1 MLLHVK
7 YLLICCHKQHYK
19 NAFTISNLH
28 CSFALQVSLEGEFH
42 HYLPVD
48 NMSTPPPNMVQ
59 SGDLQSYSSLLLP
72 QWSPMTPPPSYAS
85 ADSSPPRQPPVQK
98 AYGSPFRGGGGPR
111 RGGGLRGRGGRYGSA
126 GDFHVPDHSR
136 NNNNHRDVPSRMNGS
151 PRHHYKSELSSAAA
165 SPKSSS
171 PPCKELVANG
181 PASEA
186 DEPSVLIESLKIN
199 N

>member
-1 MLLHVK
+1 MFS
-7 YLLICCHKQHYK
+7 I
-19 NAFTISNLH
+19 
-28 CSFALQVSLEGEFH
+28 FALQYFVTSLKESIYQSVTSVVSLTLQVSLEGEFH
-42 HYLPVD
+42 QYLPVD

-59 SGDLQSYSSLLLP
+59 SGADLQPYSPLLLP
-72 QWSPMTPPPSYAS
+72 QWSPMTPPPSYVS
-85 ADSSPPRQPPVQK
+85 AEPSPPRQPPVQK
-98 AYGSPFRGGGGPR
+98 AAFGSPFRGGPR
-111 RGGGLRGRGGRYGSA
+111 RGGGPRGRGSRYGPG

-136 NNNNHRDVPSRMNGS
+136 NNNNRRDVPSRMNGS

-165 SPKSSS
+165 TPKSSS

-181 PASEA
+181 PGSVA

>member
-1 MLLHVK
+1 
-7 YLLICCHKQHYK
+7 
-19 NAFTISNLH
+19 
-28 CSFALQVSLEGEFH
+28 
-42 HYLPVD
+42 
-48 NMSTPPPNMVQ
+48 MSTPPPNMVQ
-59 SGDLQSYSSLLLP
+59 SGDLQPYSPLLLP

-98 AYGSPFRGGGGPR
+98 AAYGSPFRGGGGGPR
-111 RGGGLRGRGGRYGSA
+111 RGGGPRGRGGRYGPG
-126 GDFHVPDHSR
+126 GDFHVADHSSR
-136 NNNNHRDVPSRMNGS
+136 NTNNNRRDVPSRMNGS

-181 PASEA
+181 PASAA